1 MAKDPAVLFYTSDF
15 LSGTLTMNYEQK
27 GKYIT
32 LLCYQHQQGFLLED
46 DFKSILD
53 DTDIKVFNKFEK
65 LSDGKYYNLKLKVES
80 ERRKS
85 YTESRRNNRTKK
97 DNVDMI
103 NLSKSY
109 VNRMETVTVTG
120 TVTDTSI
127 NNTSSNTVYS
137 IGDKMKIKPSD
148 KEINELD
155 NLVQQKKEI
164 KYVIY

>member
-32 LLCYQHQQGFLLED
+32 LLCYQHQQGFLLEE
-46 DFKSILD
+46 DFKAILD
-53 DTDIKVFNKFEK
+53 GTDSKVFNKFQK

-80 ERRKS
+80 ERRKA
-85 YTESRRNNRTKK
+85 YADSRRNNRTKK

-137 IGDKMKIKPSD
+137 IGDKMKLKPSD

-155 NLVQQKKEI
+155 NLV
-164 KYVIY
+164 

>member
-32 LLCYQHQQGFLLED
+32 LLCYQHQQGFLLEE
-46 DFKSILD
+46 DFKAILD
-53 DTDIKVFNKFEK
+53 GTDSKVFNKFQK

-80 ERRKS
+80 ERRKA
-85 YTESRRNNRTKK
+85 YADSRRNNRIK
-97 DNVDMI
+97 DKS
-103 NLSKSY
+103 NLSLSY
-109 VNRMETVTVTG
+109 DKRMETVTVTG

-137 IGDKMKIKPSD
+137 IGDKMKLKPSD

-155 NLVQQKKEI
+155 NLVQQKK
-164 KYVIY
+164 

>member
-46 DFKSILD
+46 DFKAILD

-80 ERRKS
+80 ERRKA
-85 YTESRRNNRTKK
+85 YTESRRSNRKKK
-97 DNVDMI
+97 DDI
-103 NLSKSY
+103 DISNLSKSY
-109 VNRMETVTVTG
+109 VKRMETVTVTG
-120 TVTDTSI
+120 TVTVNDTSI
-127 NNTSSNTVYS
+127 NNTTSIYS
-137 IGDKMKIKPSD
+137 IADKMKVKPNQTELN
-148 KEINELD
+148 KLD
-155 NLVQQKKEI
+155 NLLK
-164 KYVIY
+164 

>member
-32 LLCYQHQQGFLLED
+32 LLCYQHQQGFLLEE
-46 DFKSILD
+46 DFKAILD
-53 DTDIKVFNKFEK
+53 DTDIKVFNKFQK

-80 ERRKS
+80 ERRKA

-109 VNRMETVTVTG
+109 VNRMETVTVTD
-120 TVTDTSI
+120 TVTVNDTSI
-127 NNTSSNTVYS
+127 NNTSIYS
-137 IGDKMKIKPSD
+137 IADKMKVKPNQT
-148 KEINELD
+148 EINQLD
-155 NLVQQKKEI
+155 NLVK
-164 KYVIY
+164 

>member
-80 ERRKS
+80 ERRKA
-85 YTESRRNNRTKK
+85 YTESRRSNRKKK
-97 DNVDMI
+97 DDVDI
-103 NLSKSY
+103 SNLSKSY
-109 VNRMETVTVTG
+109 VKRMETVTVTG

-127 NNTSSNTVYS
+127 NNTSSTSVYS
-137 IGDKMKIKPSD
+137 IGDRMKMRPTE
-148 KEINELD
+148 KELNQLD
-155 NLVQQKKEI
+155 NLVK
-164 KYVIY
+164 

>member
-46 DFKSILD
+46 DFKAILD
-53 DTDIKVFNKFEK
+53 DTDIKVFNKFQK

-80 ERRKS
+80 ERRKA
-85 YTESRRNNRTKK
+85 YADSRRNNRTKK

-137 IGDKMKIKPSD
+137 IEDKMKIKPRMHF
-148 KEINELD
+148 
-155 NLVQQKKEI
+155 Q
-164 KYVIY
+164 

>member
-32 LLCYQHQQGFLLED
+32 LLCYQHQQGFLLEE
-46 DFKSILD
+46 DFKAILD
-53 DTDIKVFNKFEK
+53 GTDSKVFNKFQK
-65 LSDGKYYNLKLKVES
+65 LDDGKYYNLKLKVES
-80 ERRKS
+80 ERRKA

-97 DNVDMI
+97 DNIDMI

-120 TVTDTSI
+120 TA
-127 NNTSSNTVYS
+127 TV
-137 IGDKMKIKPSD
+137 P
-148 KEINELD
+148 
-155 NLVQQKKEI
+155 VA
-164 KYVIY
+164 VP

>member
-46 DFKSILD
+46 DFKAILD
-53 DTDIKVFNKFEK
+53 GTDSKVFNKFQK

-80 ERRKS
+80 ERRKA
-85 YTESRRNNRTKK
+85 YADSRRNNRTKK

-137 IGDKMKIKPSD
+137 IEDKMKIKPSD

-155 NLVQQKKEI
+155 NLVK
-164 KYVIY
+164 

>member
-53 DTDIKVFNKFEK
+53 GTDSKVFNKFEK

-97 DNVDMI
+97 DNIDMI
-103 NLSKSY
+103 NLSKTY
-109 VNRMETVTVTG
+109 DKRMETVTVAA

-127 NNTSSNTVYS
+127 NNTSSTSVYS
-137 IGDKMKIKPSD
+137 IEERMKIKPSEKELNGLD
-148 KEINELD
+148 KL
-155 NLVQQKKEI
+155 
-164 KYVIY
+164 

>member
-53 DTDIKVFNKFEK
+53 GTDSKVFNKFEK

-97 DNVDMI
+97 DNIDMI
-103 NLSKSY
+103 NLSKTY
-109 VNRMETVTVTG
+109 DKRMETVTVAA

-127 NNTSSNTVYS
+127 NNTSSTSVYS
-137 IGDKMKIKPSD
+137 IEDRMKIKPSEKELNGLD
-148 KEINELD
+148 KL
-155 NLVQQKKEI
+155 
-164 KYVIY
+164 

>member
-46 DFKSILD
+46 DFKAILD
-53 DTDIKVFNKFEK
+53 DTDIKVFNKFQK

-80 ERRKS
+80 ERRKA
-85 YTESRRNNRTKK
+85 YADSRRNNRTKK

-109 VNRMETVTVTG
+109 VNRMETVTVTD
-120 TVTDTSI
+120 TVTVNDTSI
-127 NNTSSNTVYS
+127 NNTSIYS
-137 IGDKMKIKPSD
+137 IADKMKQKPNQT
-148 KEINELD
+148 EINQLD
-155 NLVQQKKEI
+155 NLVK
-164 KYVIY
+164 

>member
-32 LLCYQHQQGFLLED
+32 LLCYQHQQGFLLEE
-46 DFKSILD
+46 DFKAILD
-53 DTDIKVFNKFEK
+53 GTDSKVFNKFQK
-65 LSDGKYYNLKLKVES
+65 LDDGKYYNLKLKVES
-80 ERRKS
+80 ERRKA

-97 DNVDMI
+97 DNIDMI

-127 NNTSSNTVYS
+127 NNTSSTSVYS
-137 IGDKMKIKPSD
+137 IADKMKQKPN
-148 KEINELD
+148 ENELNELD
-155 NLVQQKKEI
+155 NLV
-164 KYVIY
+164 

>member
-53 DTDIKVFNKFEK
+53 DTDIKVFNKFQK
-65 LSDGKYYNLKLKVES
+65 LDDGKYYNLKLKVES
-80 ERRKS
+80 ERRKA

-97 DNVDMI
+97 DDI
-103 NLSKSY
+103 DISKLSKTY
-109 VNRMETVTVTG
+109 VNRMETGTVTRAD
-120 TVTDTSI
+120 TDTSI
-127 NNTSSNTVYS
+127 NNTSSTSVYS
-137 IGDKMKIKPSD
+137 IADKMKQKPNE
-148 KEINELD
+148 KELNELD
-155 NLVQQKKEI
+155 KL
-164 KYVIY
+164 

>member
-32 LLCYQHQQGFLLED
+32 LLCYQHQQGFLLEE
-46 DFKSILD
+46 DFKAILD
-53 DTDIKVFNKFEK
+53 GTDSKVFNKFQK

-80 ERRKS
+80 ERRKA
-85 YTESRRNNRTKK
+85 YADSRRNNRTKK

-137 IGDKMKIKPSD
+137 IEDKMKIKPSD

-155 NLVQQKKEI
+155 NLV
-164 KYVIY
+164 

>member
-80 ERRKS
+80 ERRKA

-97 DNVDMI
+97 DDVDI
-103 NLSKSY
+103 SKLSKSY
-109 VNRMETVTVTG
+109 DKRMETVTVTG
-120 TVTDTSI
+120 TVTVNDTSI
-127 NNTSSNTVYS
+127 NNTSSTSVYS
-137 IGDKMKIKPSD
+137 IGDRMKMKPS
-148 KEINELD
+148 ERELNLLD
-155 NLVQQKKEI
+155 NLVK
-164 KYVIY
+164 

>member
-46 DFKSILD
+46 DFKAILD
-53 DTDIKVFNKFEK
+53 GTDIKVFNKFQK

-80 ERRKS
+80 ERRKA
-85 YTESRRNNRTKK
+85 YADSRRNNRTKK

-137 IGDKMKIKPSD
+137 IEDKMKIKPRMHF
-148 KEINELD
+148 
-155 NLVQQKKEI
+155 Q
-164 KYVIY
+164 

>member
-32 LLCYQHQQGFLLED
+32 LLCYQHQQGFLLEE
-46 DFKSILD
+46 DFKAILD
-53 DTDIKVFNKFEK
+53 GTDSKVFNKFQK

-80 ERRKS
+80 ERRKA
-85 YTESRRNNRTKK
+85 YADSRRNNRTKK

-155 NLVQQKKEI
+155 NLV
-164 KYVIY
+164 